1 MDTWDSTGTLVTGQ
15 STDSFGID
23 GGCGSGVV
31 IEVKAW
37 TTTGDDGYPG

>member
-23 GGCGSGVV
+23 GGAVP
-31 IEVKAW
+31 AL
-37 TTTGDDGYPG
+37 